1 MYHKDDLIVGFN
13 LLDCQIIKIEG
24 NEYTLEC
31 VHCHKLYK
39 YEPNN
44 CRWTDMKTQANNK
57 TNNKYLEYQGRV
69 QTLSQW
75 CEELGLDY
83 YRTKARLNTC
93 GMTVEQAF
101 NKNYYKN
108 DGSKKLN
115 KNIVYKLKGE

>member
-39 YEPNN
+39 YDYDKL
-44 CRWTDMKTQANNK
+44 RRRK
-57 TNNKYLEYQGRV
+57 TNFC
-69 QTLSQW
+69 S
-75 CEELGLDY
+75 
-83 YRTKARLNTC
+83 